1 MIIGLI
7 RIPSR
12 DDRITLMLLEREEY
26 VEQAYFFQV
35 LRERQQQNLSTQ
47 DLLTVIREELLTTTK
62 LPLAVD
68 FLRTELRHSGTFAPA
83 MAKLRHYFTPF
94 QTFVVSEAERERGR
108 FDFGIAMHILE
119 REAQYRADGAT
130 RQGVFLYQFE
140 CLSRNRLG
148 YDKGLEATAGDP
160 IFDDAWR
167 EWINT
172 VRRQVGLVD
181 VADMIYVRSAHYVS
195 VRQRQGLDLA
205 GPEKPVL
212 FGEKEGKI
220 AWANRRREPLLLFA
234 ALERHLQ
241 YPQVPRPKPLD
252 EARLVLPNLVR
263 RVERLEMRLK
273 LLEEEGKGGIDLTR
287 FFGKSVPPPG
297 LDGT

>member
-1 MIIGLI
+1 
-7 RIPSR
+7 
-12 DDRITLMLLEREEY
+12 MLDREEY

-47 DLLTVIREELLTTTK
+47 DLLTIIREELLTTTK

-94 QTFVVSEAERERGR
+94 QTFVVAEAERERGR
-108 FDFGIAMHILE
+108 FDFGIALHILE
-119 REAQYRADGAT
+119 REARYRADGPT
-130 RQGVFLYQFE
+130 RQGIFLYQFE
-140 CLSRNRLG
+140 CLARNRLG
-148 YDKGLEATAGDP
+148 YDKGLEAVAGDP

-167 EWINT
+167 EWIMT

-181 VADMIYVRSAHYVS
+181 VADMIYVRSTHYVN

-220 AWANRRREPLLLFA
+220 ALANRRREPLLLFA
-234 ALERHLQ
+234 ALERHLN
-241 YPQVPRPKPLD
+241 YPQVPRPKPAD
-252 EARLVLPNLVR
+252 ESRLVLPNLMR

-273 LLEEEGKGGIDLTR
+273 LLEEEGRGGIDLTR
-287 FFGKSVPPPG
+287 FFGKSVPPPD
-297 LDGT
+297 LDGS

>member
-1 MIIGLI
+1 M
-7 RIPSR
+7 
-12 DDRITLMLLEREEY
+12 LEREEY

-47 DLLTVIREELLTTTK
+47 DLLAIIREELLTTTK

-83 MAKLRHYFTPF
+83 MTKLKHYFAPF
-94 QTFVVSEAERERGR
+94 QTFVIAEAERERGR
-108 FDFGIAMHILE
+108 FDLAVALEILE
-119 REAQYRADGAT
+119 REARYRTEGAT
-130 RQGVFLYQFE
+130 RQGIFLYQFE

-148 YDKGLEATAGDP
+148 YDKGLEAVAGDP

-181 VADMIYVRSAHYVS
+181 VADMIYVRSAHYVN
-195 VRQRQGLDLA
+195 VRQRQGLDLQ
-205 GPEKPVL
+205 GPPKPVL

-220 AWANRRREPLLLFA
+220 ALANRRREPLLLFA
-234 ALERHLQ
+234 ALERHLN
-241 YPQVPRPKPLD
+241 YPQVPRPKRVD
-252 EARLVLPNLVR
+252 ETRLVLPNLMR

-273 LLEEEGKGGIDLTR
+273 LLEEEGKGGIDLTK
-287 FFGKSVPPPG
+287 FYGKSVRPPED
-297 LDGT
+297 DGT